1 MHNCIDGLK
10 FYGSLDLP
18 PPPFMVN
25 ADVWSPF
32 WNNGP
37 CTVETMTWQLLLAI
51 AIQFHQ
57 RKITLRSPFLHF
69 NDGTRNKTSHQMS
82 IKAVFIQCNVSGKH
96 LKNNRQTSPMH
107 RL

>member
-57 RKITLRSPFLHF
+57 RKITLRSPFLHL
-69 NDGTRNKTSHQMS
+69 TMELE
-82 IKAVFIQCNVSGKH
+82 IKLPTKCQLRPSSSNAMCQANISKI
-96 LKNNRQTSPMH
+96 TSPMH